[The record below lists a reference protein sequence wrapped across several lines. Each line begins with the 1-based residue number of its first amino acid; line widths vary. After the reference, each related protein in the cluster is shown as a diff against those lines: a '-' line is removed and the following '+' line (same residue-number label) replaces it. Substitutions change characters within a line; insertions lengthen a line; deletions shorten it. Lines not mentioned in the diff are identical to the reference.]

1 MTDDVYS
8 LECWLRDKALEAHNR
23 DCKDCKMQHACRFD
37 TVVCPDVLEVET
49 YNKVI
54 SYIQSRR
61 VSQRPHI
68 RITEE
73 FDGGR

>member
-1 MTDDVYS
+1 MTSDDMYP
-8 LECWLRDKALEAHNR
+8 LECWLRDKALEAHKKAHDSPKVRVHFGGKEGAFN
-23 DCKDCKMQHACRFD
+23 
-37 TVVCPDVLEVET
+37 E
-49 YNKVI
+49 VI

-73 FDGGR
+73 FDGSR